1 MTNRHWV
8 RNETEN
14 LKKQKE
20 ILERRR
26 DGRENE
32 FIEKIKSTKD

>member
-1 MTNRHWV
+1 MTKITLRLAYICSKMKEKEKNARG
-8 RNETEN
+8 TEN

-26 DGRENE
+26 DR
-32 FIEKIKSTKD
+32 